1 MYRTALA
8 RSHRPRRFSELVGQD
23 HVASTLRAAVE
34 NGRPGHAYLF
44 CGPRGIGKTTAA
56 RVLAMALN
64 CPELQGGEPCGV
76 CESCESI
83 WSGRTSLDV
92 VEIDA
97 ASNRGVDDARDLRER
112 AMYAPSDDDRH
123 KIYIVDEAHMLTRDA
138 WNALLKILEEP
149 PPRVI
154 FVFATTEPNK
164 IKQSASPVLSRVQRF
179 DFRRVTVPDLLGRLR
194 EVLQREGVEA
204 EDAALLPIA
213 RRADGGVRDALSL
226 LDQVLSFSGDAVRLE
241 DVRRMLGLVEEEK
254 FLEFFSIA
262 LAGDRAAVFP
272 FVQALLDEGY
282 DLAEFARGLGEA
294 LRLLLA
300 IRLDPAAAPPE
311 LPEETRQAFAD
322 VAEQFQVEE
331 LLRMLAATADFEAS
345 GRFRRS
351 SQPRIQLEVLLL
363 RLASLEAS
371 IGIDELLGLLEDP
384 TGEVPERVRSARPN
398 KSEDRPSAKS
408 KRAERPSPKSS
419 EEQARPPGEEAKR
432 GRNEADT
439 GSKQAQPEVNPST
452 DDGLSP
458 TDAAGL
464 RAVWLE
470 VIEAAK
476 GKGLKGEAIGLR
488 GASVRELDGSVV
500 HLQVPPGLAH
510 DLTAFLD
517 DQARSAGFRGELGGR
532 IGMAPERLE
541 FVIDDAGPRRRLT
554 AEGARDQKL
563 EKMMETDPRLREA
576 VQALGLKIKE

>member
-1 MYRTALA
+1 
-8 RSHRPRRFSELVGQD
+8 
-23 HVASTLRAAVE
+23 
-34 NGRPGHAYLF
+34 
-44 CGPRGIGKTTAA
+44 
-56 RVLAMALN
+56 
-64 CPELQGGEPCGV
+64 
-76 CESCESI
+76 
-83 WSGRTSLDV
+83 
-92 VEIDA
+92 
-97 ASNRGVDDARDLRER
+97 
-112 AMYAPSDDDRH
+112 
-123 KIYIVDEAHMLTRDA
+123 MLTRDA

-179 DFRRVTVPDLLGRLR
+179 DFRRVTVPDLLERLR
-194 EVLQREGVEA
+194 EVLRREGVEA
-204 EDAALLPIA
+204 EDSALLPIA

-226 LDQVLSFSGDAVRLE
+226 LDQILSFSGDTVRLE

-254 FLEFFSIA
+254 FLEFFSVA

-300 IRLDPAAAPPE
+300 IRLDPGAAPPE
-311 LPEETRQAFAD
+311 LPEETRQAFSD

-384 TGEVPERVRSARPN
+384 TREVPERVRSARPK
-398 KSEDRPSAKS
+398 KSEDRPPAKS

-419 EEQARPPGEEAKR
+419 DEQTRPADEETRR
-432 GRNEADT
+432 GRHEADPD
-439 GSKQAQPEVNPST
+439 SKRAKPDASSST
-452 DDGLSP
+452 DEGLSP

-517 DQARSAGFRGELGGR
+517 DRTRSAGFRGELGGR
-532 IGMAPERLE
+532 IGVVPERLE

-576 VQALGLKIKE
+576 VQALDLKIKE

>member
-1 MYRTALA
+1 
-8 RSHRPRRFSELVGQD
+8 LVGQD

-64 CPELQGGEPCGV
+64 CPERSGGEPCGV

-226 LDQVLSFSGDAVRLE
+226 LDQVLSFSGDSVRLE

-254 FLEFFSIA
+254 FLEYFSIA
-262 LAGDRAAVFP
+262 AAGDRAAVFP

-282 DLAEFARGLGEA
+282 DLAEFARGLGET

-300 IRLDPAAAPPE
+300 IRLDPGAAPPE
-311 LPEETRQAFAD
+311 LPEETRQAFAEA
-322 VAEQFQVEE
+322 AEQFRVEE

-384 TGEVPERVRSARPN
+384 TGDVPERVKTARQTKREARPAP
-398 KSEDRPSAKS
+398 KPKRADRPPPKPSLGQPEPKAKAAEPGTEDVEP
-408 KRAERPSPKSS
+408 RAEVP
-419 EEQARPPGEEAKR
+419 
-432 GRNEADT
+432 NDDT
-439 GSKQAQPEVNPST
+439 
-452 DDGLSP
+452 P
-458 TDAAGL
+458 TPADAAGL

-476 GKGLKGEAIGLR
+476 GKGLGGEAIGLR
-488 GASVRELDGSVV
+488 GASVRELDDSVV

-510 DLTAFLD
+510 DLEAFLKD
-517 DQARSAGFRGELGGR
+517 RARSSGFRTELGGR
-532 IGMAPERLE
+532 IGVAPDRLE

-563 EKMMETDPRLREA
+563 EQMMETDPRLREA
-576 VQALGLKIKE
+576 VQTLDLKIKE

>member
-1 MYRTALA
+1 MAGMYRTALA
-8 RSHRPRRFSELVGQD
+8 RTHRPRQFSELVGQD

-64 CPELQGGEPCGV
+64 CPERSGGEPCGV

-123 KIYIVDEAHMLTRDA
+123 KVYIVDEAHMLTRDA

-204 EDAALLPIA
+204 EDTALLPIA

-226 LDQVLSFSGDAVRLE
+226 LDQVLSFSGDSVRLE

-254 FLEFFSIA
+254 FLEYFSIA
-262 LAGDRAAVFP
+262 AAGDRAAVFP

-282 DLAEFARGLGEA
+282 DLAEFARGLGET

-300 IRLDPAAAPPE
+300 IGLDPGAAPPE
-311 LPEETRQAFAD
+311 LPEETRQAFAEA
-322 VAEQFQVEE
+322 AEQFRVEE

-384 TGEVPERVRSARPN
+384 TGDIPERVKTARQERREARP
-398 KSEDRPSAKS
+398 PPKS
-408 KRAERPSPKSS
+408 KRADRPTPTPKPSVN
-419 EEQARPPGEEAKR
+419 QPGPKAEEAKP
-432 GRNEADT
+432 GAEEAEPRAELPDD
-439 GSKQAQPEVNPST
+439 ST
-452 DDGLSP
+452 P
-458 TDAAGL
+458 APADAAGL

-476 GKGLKGEAIGLR
+476 GKGLGGEAIGLR
-488 GASVRELDGSVV
+488 GASVRQLDDSVV
-500 HLQVPPGLAH
+500 NLQVPPGLAH
-510 DLTAFLD
+510 DLAAFLND
-517 DQARSAGFRGELGGR
+517 RVRSSGFRTELGGR
-532 IGMAPERLE
+532 IGVAPDRLE

-563 EKMMETDPRLREA
+563 EQMMETDPRLREA
-576 VQALGLKIKE
+576 VQTLDLKIKE